1 MQPRFLRHKVGAG
14 VLALAGTLTP
24 AAAQSGHPD
33 AAAGPAAGLVSGP
46 ASGPEPGVRLDHPI
60 LVLESYVGQRPAN
73 ADAVMAPLLDE
84 LEQRGFATRPASI
97 LELAGGGAPR
107 PGVLDRDTT
116 AEEITQ
122 RGESGYE
129 AYTRGRFAEAEAALK
144 LAIERIH
151 RNPALL
157 VLDTNNLDATFKIL
171 VALALSQAKRGDTSG
186 SVATMI
192 ELLRTF
198 RHRPFT
204 RVDYGPDAEQ
214 FYRAV
219 ARQVQAVGR
228 GELSISV
235 TSEQAVIFVDG
246 QIRGLGKAAL
256 SDLIPGVYRVFIQVP
271 ATPGR
276 QYEVEVT
283 AGRHTVL
290 RVDWELDSSLWLT
303 DSWVGFVFA
312 TEAERVRQAGFA
324 GTLAR
329 RWSGGAPLA
338 VVGMAQLSGKPAI
351 SGQLIDATGR
361 VVRGAAVL
369 LGERG
374 EAPPVGVGSD
384 PAGGAGGKAPHGIDG
399 ADEPRLRAL
408 ARFLADG
415 VPAAGVHV
423 IRDGGPAPG
432 DGAGPGA
439 GPSGDP
445 RTGGRL
451 APPLLVGAGAAA
463 LVAGSVLYAIDQDP
477 AGPSSVYRN
486 TAPAGIAVG
495 AVGLAAVSV
504 GLWLWGARGGS
515 SPLLAIGSS
524 GGFIGWGGAL

>member
-1 MQPRFLRHKVGAG
+1 MQQRSLRYKVGAG
-14 VLALAGTLTP
+14 VLVLAGTLTP
-24 AAAQSGHPD
+24 AGAT
-33 AAAGPAAGLVSGP
+33 AGPAA
-46 ASGPEPGVRLDHPI
+46 VRLDHPI
-60 LVLESYVGQRPAN
+60 LALESYVDQRPAH
-73 ADAVMAPLLDE
+73 AGAVMAPLLDE

-97 LELAGGGAPR
+97 LEFAGGGAPR
-107 PGVLDRDTT
+107 PGVLDADTS
-116 AEEITQ
+116 AAEITQ
-122 RGESGYE
+122 RAESGYE
-129 AYTRGRFAEAEAALK
+129 AYTRGRFAEAEAALTR
-144 LAIERIH
+144 AIERIH

-186 SVATMI
+186 SVATLI
-192 ELLRTF
+192 ELIRTF
-198 RHRPFT
+198 RHRPIT

-214 FYRAV
+214 FYGAV
-219 ARQVQAVGR
+219 ARQVEALGR

-235 TSEQAVIFVDG
+235 ASDQAVIFVDG

-256 SDLIPGVYRVFIQVP
+256 IDLIPGVYRVFIQVP

-303 DSWVGFVFA
+303 DSWAGFVFA
-312 TEAERVRQAGFA
+312 TEAERARQAGFA
-324 GTLAR
+324 GALAR
-329 RWSGGAPLA
+329 RWGGGAPLA
-338 VVGMAQLSGKPAI
+338 VIGMAQLSGRPAI
-351 SGQLIDATGR
+351 TGHLYDASGR
-361 VVRGAAVL
+361 VVRGAAVV

-374 EAPPVGVGSD
+374 EAPPVGLAAE
-384 PAGGAGGKAPHGIDG
+384 P

-408 ARFLADG
+408 ARYLADG
-415 VPAAGVHV
+415 VPVAGVHV
-423 IRDGGPAPG
+423 LRDGAPG
-432 DGAGPGA
+432 DGPPRSDAGDA
-439 GPSGDP
+439 G
-445 RTGGRL
+445 RAGGPL
-451 APPLLVGAGAAA
+451 APRVLVGAGTAA

-515 SPLLAIGSS
+515 SPMLAIGSS

>member
-1 MQPRFLRHKVGAG
+1 MQLRFLQHKVGAG
-14 VLALAGTLTP
+14 VLALAGALTP
-24 AAAQSGHPD
+24 AAAHGEASVT
-33 AAAGPAAGLVSGP
+33 AGPA
-46 ASGPEPGVRLDHPI
+46 GVRLDHPI
-60 LVLESYVGQRPAN
+60 LVLESYVGQRPAS

-97 LELAGGGAPR
+97 LELVGRGAPR
-107 PGVLDRDTT
+107 PGVLDSDTT
-116 AEEITQ
+116 AAEITQ
-122 RGESGYE
+122 RAESGYE
-129 AYTRGRFAEAEAALK
+129 AYTRGRFAEAEIALTR
-144 LAIERIH
+144 AIERIH

-157 VLDTNNLDATFKIL
+157 VLDTHNLDATFKIL
-171 VALALSQAKRGDTSG
+171 VALALSQAKRGDTGG
-186 SVATMI
+186 SVATMT
-192 ELLRTF
+192 ELIRTF
-198 RHRPFT
+198 HQRPIS

-219 ARQVQAVGR
+219 ARQVEALGR

-235 TSEQAVIFVDG
+235 ASDQAVIFVDG

-256 SDLIPGVYRVFIQVP
+256 IDLIPGVYRVFIQIP

-303 DSWVGFVFA
+303 DSWVGFGFA
-312 TEAERVRQAGFA
+312 TEAERARQAGYA

-329 RWSGGAPLA
+329 RWSGGTPLA
-338 VVGMAQLSGKPAI
+338 VVGMGQLAGKPAVTA
-351 SGQLIDATGR
+351 QLYDATGR
-361 VVRGAAVL
+361 VVRGAGVL

-374 EAPPVGVGSD
+374 EAASVGVAD
-384 PAGGAGGKAPHGIDG
+384 P

-408 ARFLADG
+408 ARYLADG

-423 IRDGGPAPG
+423 LHDGSAPG
-432 DGAGPGA
+432 DGAPGSGPGEA
-439 GPSGDP
+439 G
-445 RTGGRL
+445 RAGGRL
-451 APPLLVGAGAAA
+451 APRVLVGAGAAA
-463 LVAGSVLYAIDQDP
+463 LVAGSVLYAIDQDS

-504 GLWLWGARGGS
+504 GLWLWGVRGGS
-515 SPLLAIGSS
+515 SPRLAIGSS

>member
-1 MQPRFLRHKVGAG
+1 MQQRFLRHKVGAG

-24 AAAQSGHPD
+24 AAAQGRDPG
-33 AAAGPAAGLVSGP
+33 ATAGPAAGATAGP
-46 ASGPEPGVRLDHPI
+46 AGVRLDHPI

-97 LELAGGGAPR
+97 LELAGGAAPR
-107 PGVLDRDTT
+107 PGVLDADTSS
-116 AEEITQ
+116 AEITQ
-122 RGESGYE
+122 RAESGYE
-129 AYTRGRFAEAEAALK
+129 AYTRGRFADAEAALTR
-144 LAIERIH
+144 AIERIH

-157 VLDTNNLDATFKIL
+157 VLDTSNLDATFKIL
-171 VALALSQAKRGDTSG
+171 VALALSQAKRGDTGG
-186 SVATMI
+186 SVATMT
-192 ELLRTF
+192 ELIRTF
-198 RHRPFT
+198 RHRAIS

-219 ARQVQAVGR
+219 AGQVQALDR

-235 TSEQAVIFVDG
+235 ASDQAVIFVDG

-256 SDLIPGVYRVFIQVP
+256 VDLLPGVYRVFIQVP

-276 QYEVEVT
+276 QYAVEVT

-303 DSWVGFVFA
+303 DGWVGFVFA
-312 TEAERVRQAGFA
+312 TEAERARQAGFA

-329 RWSGGAPLA
+329 RWGGGTPLA
-338 VVGMAQLSGKPAI
+338 VLGMTQLSGKPAI
-351 SGQLIDATGR
+351 TGHLYDATGR
-361 VVRGAAVL
+361 VVRGAGVV

-374 EAPPVGVGSD
+374 EASSVGVG
-384 PAGGAGGKAPHGIDG
+384 A
-399 ADEPRLRAL
+399 EPGDASRLRAL
-408 ARFLADG
+408 ARYLADG

-423 IRDGGPAPG
+423 LHDGGSAPG
-432 DGAGPGA
+432 DGAL
-439 GPSGDP
+439 DP
-445 RTGGRL
+445 RAGVRL
-451 APPLLVGAGAAA
+451 APRVLVGAGAAA

-504 GLWLWGARGGS
+504 GLWLWGVRGGS
-515 SPLLAIGSS
+515 SPMLAIGSS

>member
-1 MQPRFLRHKVGAG
+1 MQQRFLRHKVGAG

-24 AAAQSGHPD
+24 AAAQGGDLGAPS
-33 AAAGPAAGLVSGP
+33 GPAAGAP
-46 ASGPEPGVRLDHPI
+46 AGVRLDHPI
-60 LVLESYVGQRPAN
+60 LVLESYVGPRPAS

-97 LELAGGGAPR
+97 LELVGSDAPR
-107 PGVLDRDTT
+107 PGVLDADTT
-116 AEEITQ
+116 AAEITQ
-122 RGESGYE
+122 RAESGYE
-129 AYTRGRFAEAEAALK
+129 AYTRGRFAEAEVALTR
-144 LAIERIH
+144 AIERIH

-157 VLDTNNLDATFKIL
+157 VLDTHNLDATFKIL
-171 VALALSQAKRGDTSG
+171 VALALSQAKRGDTGG
-186 SVATMI
+186 SVATMT
-192 ELLRTF
+192 ELIRTF
-198 RHRPFT
+198 HQRPIS

-219 ARQVQAVGR
+219 ARQVEALGR

-235 TSEQAVIFVDG
+235 ASDQAVIFVDG

-256 SDLIPGVYRVFIQVP
+256 IDLIPGVYRVFIQVP

-276 QYEVEVT
+276 QYEVEVA

-303 DSWVGFVFA
+303 DSWAGFAFA
-312 TEAERVRQAGFA
+312 TEAERARQAGFA
-324 GTLAR
+324 GALAR
-329 RWSGGAPLA
+329 RWSGGTPLA
-338 VVGMAQLSGKPAI
+338 VVGMGQLAGKPAI
-351 SGQLIDATGR
+351 TGQLYDATGR
-361 VVRGAAVL
+361 VVRGAGVV

-374 EAPPVGVGSD
+374 EAASVGAPD
-384 PAGGAGGKAPHGIDG
+384 P

-408 ARFLADG
+408 ARYLADG

-423 IRDGGPAPG
+423 LHDGGSAPG
-432 DGAGPGA
+432 DAVPE
-439 GPSGDP
+439 P
-445 RTGGRL
+445 RAGGRL
-451 APPLLVGAGAAA
+451 APRVLVGAGAAA

-477 AGPSSVYRN
+477 AGPSSAYRN

-504 GLWLWGARGGS
+504 GLWLWGVRGGS

>member
-1 MQPRFLRHKVGAG
+1 MQQRFLRHKVGAG

-24 AAAQSGHPD
+24 AAARGGDRGATTGPGVGAPAGPAAG
-33 AAAGPAAGLVSGP
+33 AAAGPA
-46 ASGPEPGVRLDHPI
+46 GVRLDHPI
-60 LVLESYVGQRPAN
+60 LVLESYVGQRPAD

-97 LELAGGGAPR
+97 LELAGGGVPR
-107 PGVLDRDTT
+107 PGVLDADTT
-116 AEEITQ
+116 AAEITQ
-122 RGESGYE
+122 RAESGYE
-129 AYTRGRFAEAEAALK
+129 AYTRGRFADAEAALTR
-144 LAIERIH
+144 AIERIH

-171 VALALSQAKRGDTSG
+171 VALALSQAKRGDTGG
-186 SVATMI
+186 SVATMT
-192 ELLRTF
+192 ELIRTF
-198 RHRPFT
+198 RHRAIS

-219 ARQVQAVGR
+219 AGQVQALGR

-235 TSEQAVIFVDG
+235 ASDQAVIFVDG

-256 SDLIPGVYRVFIQVP
+256 VDLLPGVYRVFIQVP

-276 QYEVEVT
+276 QYAVEVT
-283 AGRHTVL
+283 AGHHTVL
-290 RVDWELDSSLWLT
+290 RVDWELDSLLWLT
-303 DSWVGFVFA
+303 DGWVGFVFA
-312 TEAERVRQAGFA
+312 TEAERARQAGFA

-329 RWSGGAPLA
+329 RWGGGTPLA
-338 VVGMAQLSGKPAI
+338 VLGMTRLSGKPAI
-351 SGQLIDATGR
+351 TGHLYDATGR
-361 VVRGAAVL
+361 VVRGAGVV

-374 EAPPVGVGSD
+374 EAPPVG
-384 PAGGAGGKAPHGIDG
+384 GGA
-399 ADEPRLRAL
+399 EPGDASRLRAL
-408 ARFLADG
+408 ARYLADG

-423 IRDGGPAPG
+423 LHDGGPAPG
-432 DGAGPGA
+432 DGEPGSDAGRA
-439 GPSGDP
+439 
-445 RTGGRL
+445 GGRL
-451 APPLLVGAGAAA
+451 APRVLVGAGAAA

-504 GLWLWGARGGS
+504 GLWLWGVRGGS

>member
-1 MQPRFLRHKVGAG
+1 MQLRFLRHKVGAG
-14 VLALAGTLTP
+14 MLALAGTLTP
-24 AAAQSGHPD
+24 AAAQGRDPG
-33 AAAGPAAGLVSGP
+33 APAGATAGPA
-46 ASGPEPGVRLDHPI
+46 GVRLDHPI

-107 PGVLDRDTT
+107 PGVLDADTT
-116 AEEITQ
+116 AAEITQ
-122 RGESGYE
+122 RAESGYE
-129 AYTRGRFAEAEAALK
+129 AYTRGRFAEAEAALTR
-144 LAIERIH
+144 AIERIH

-171 VALALSQAKRGDTSG
+171 VALALSQAKRGDTGG
-186 SVATMI
+186 SVATMT
-192 ELLRTF
+192 ELIRTF
-198 RHRPFT
+198 RHRAIS

-219 ARQVQAVGR
+219 AGQVQALGR

-235 TSEQAVIFVDG
+235 ASDQAVIFVDG

-256 SDLIPGVYRVFIQVP
+256 ADLLPGVYRVFIQVP
-271 ATPGR
+271 GTPGR
-276 QYEVEVT
+276 QYAVEVT
-283 AGRHTVL
+283 AGRQTVL

-303 DSWVGFVFA
+303 DGWVGFVFA
-312 TEAERVRQAGFA
+312 TEAERARQAGFA

-329 RWSGGAPLA
+329 RWGGGTPLA
-338 VVGMAQLSGKPAI
+338 VLGMAQLSGRPAI
-351 SGQLIDATGR
+351 TAHLYDATGR
-361 VVRGAAVL
+361 VVRGAGVV

-374 EAPPVGVGSD
+374 EAPSVG
-384 PAGGAGGKAPHGIDG
+384 GGA
-399 ADEPRLRAL
+399 EPGEASRLRAL
-408 ARFLADG
+408 ARYLADG

-423 IRDGGPAPG
+423 LHDGGSAP
-432 DGAGPGA
+432 DGAPDSSA
-439 GPSGDP
+439 G
-445 RTGGRL
+445 RAAGRL
-451 APPLLVGAGAAA
+451 APRVLVGAGAAA

-504 GLWLWGARGGS
+504 GLWLWGVRGGS

>member
-1 MQPRFLRHKVGAG
+1 MRRRFLRHKVGAG
-14 VLALAGTLTP
+14 VLALAGALTP
-24 AAAQSGHPD
+24 AAAQDGEPG
-33 AAAGPAAGLVSGP
+33 A
-46 ASGPEPGVRLDHPI
+46 ASGTVAGAAVGVTGGVGVDHPS

-73 ADAVMAPLLDE
+73 ADAVLAPLLDE

-97 LELAGGGAPR
+97 LELVGGGAPR

-116 AEEITQ
+116 AAEITQ
-122 RGESGYE
+122 SAESGYE

-157 VLDTNNLDATFKIL
+157 VLDTSNLDMTFKIL
-171 VALALSQAKRGDTSG
+171 VALALSQAKRGDTGG

-192 ELLRTF
+192 ELIRTF
-198 RHRPFT
+198 RHRPIS
-204 RVDYGPDAEQ
+204 RVHYGPDAEQ

-219 ARQVQAVGR
+219 ARQAQALGR

-235 TSEQAVIFVDG
+235 GHEQAVIFVDG
-246 QIRGLGKAAL
+246 QIRGLGRAAL
-256 SDLIPGVYRVFIQVP
+256 TDLIPGVYRVFIQVP

-276 QYEVEVT
+276 QYEIEVT

-312 TEAERVRQAGFA
+312 TEAERARQAGFA

-329 RWSGGAPLA
+329 RWAGGTLLA
-338 VVGMAQLSGKPAI
+338 VVGMAQRSGKPAI
-351 SGQLIDATGR
+351 SGQLVDATGR

-369 LGERG
+369 LGERS
-374 EAPPVGVGSD
+374 EAS
-384 PAGGAGGKAPHGIDG
+384 PAG

-408 ARFLADG
+408 ARFLSDG
-415 VPAAGVHV
+415 VAAAGVQV
-423 IRDGGPAPG
+423 IRDGAAPG
-432 DGAGPGA
+432 DGAA
-439 GPSGDP
+439 DP
-445 RTGGRL
+445 RGGGRL
-451 APPLLVGAGAAA
+451 APRLLVGAGAAA
-463 LVAGSVLYAIDQDP
+463 LVAGGVLYAIDQDP
-477 AGPSSVYRN
+477 GGPSPVSRN

-515 SPLLAIGSS
+515 SPMLAIGSS

>member
-1 MQPRFLRHKVGAG
+1 MQLRFLQHKVGAG

-24 AAAQSGHPD
+24 AAAQGGPPD
-33 AAAGPAAGLVSGP
+33 TAAGATAGAA
-46 ASGPEPGVRLDHPI
+46 PGVRLDHPI

-116 AEEITQ
+116 AAEITQ
-122 RGESGYE
+122 RGEAGYE
-129 AYTRGRFAEAEAALK
+129 AYTRGRFAEAEAALRR
-144 LAIERIH
+144 AIERIH

-171 VALALSQAKRGDTSG
+171 VGLALSQAKRGDTSG

-192 ELLRTF
+192 ELIRTF
-198 RHRPFT
+198 RNQPIT

-219 ARQVQAVGR
+219 ARQVQALGR

-235 TSEQAVIFVDG
+235 ASDQAVIFVDG

-256 SDLIPGVYRVFIQVP
+256 LDLIPGVYRVFIQVP

-276 QYEVEVT
+276 QYEIEVT

-312 TEAERVRQAGFA
+312 TEAERARQAGFA

-329 RWSGGAPLA
+329 RWGGGTPLA

-351 SGQLIDATGR
+351 RGQLVDATGR
-361 VVRGAAVL
+361 VVRSAAVL
-369 LGERG
+369 LGERS
-374 EAPPVGVGSD
+374 EAPPVGAGSD
-384 PAGGAGGKAPHGIDG
+384 PAGAGGGAGGKAPRGIDG

-423 IRDGGPAPG
+423 IRDGNPAPG
-432 DGAGPGA
+432 DGAA
-439 GPSGDP
+439 DP
-445 RTGGRL
+445 RAGGRL
-451 APPLLVGAGAAA
+451 APQMLVGAGAAA
-463 LVAGSVLYAIDQDP
+463 LVAGSVLYAIDQDS

-515 SPLLAIGSS
+515 SPMFAIGSS

>member
-1 MQPRFLRHKVGAG
+1 MQRRFLRHKVGAG

-24 AAAQSGHPD
+24 AAAQGV
-33 AAAGPAAGLVSGP
+33 AG
-46 ASGPEPGVRLDHPI
+46 GVRLDHPI

-97 LELAGGGAPR
+97 LELVGGGAPR

-116 AEEITQ
+116 AAEITQ
-122 RGESGYE
+122 SAESGYE

-186 SVATMI
+186 SVATMT
-192 ELLRTF
+192 ELIRTF
-198 RHRPFT
+198 RHRPIS
-204 RVDYGPDAEQ
+204 RGHYGPDAEQ
-214 FYRAV
+214 FYGAV
-219 ARQVQAVGR
+219 ARQVQAQGR

-235 TSEQAVIFVDG
+235 ANEQAVIFVDG

-256 SDLIPGVYRVFIQVP
+256 TDLIPGVYRVFIQVP

-276 QYEVEVT
+276 QYAIEVT

-312 TEAERVRQAGFA
+312 TEAERARQAGFA

-329 RWSGGAPLA
+329 RWAGGTLLA

-351 SGQLIDATGR
+351 SGQLVDATGR

-374 EAPPVGVGSD
+374 EAPP
-384 PAGGAGGKAPHGIDG
+384 AG
-399 ADEPRLRAL
+399 ADESRLRAL

-423 IRDGGPAPG
+423 IRDGGSAPG
-432 DGAGPGA
+432 DGAA
-439 GPSGDP
+439 DP
-445 RTGGRL
+445 RGGARL
-451 APPLLVGAGAAA
+451 APRLLVGAGAAA
-463 LVAGSVLYAIDQDP
+463 LVAGGVLYAIDQDP
-477 AGPSSVYRN
+477 GGPSPVPRN

-515 SPLLAIGSS
+515 SPMLAIGSS